1 MGLPKNNM
9 NVKLT
14 CPSCNQDQDKKA
26 SSIFLTRYIGG
37 SAMYSFICTA
47 ENGFC
52 GEMAVRASKQI
63 TSLLVDAGANVI
75 TYERPIEVDDP
86 IRYTELQPVSYDDVL
101 TFALNI
107 ESTDEE
113 DLFDEL
119 DSKSI
124 N

>member
-1 MGLPKNNM
+1 MGLPKNNI

-14 CPSCNQDQDKKA
+14 CPNCNQDQDKKA
-26 SSIFLTRYIGG
+26 SAIFLTRYIGG
-37 SAMYSFICTA
+37 SAIYSFICTA

-63 TSLLVDAGANVI
+63 TSLLVAAGANVT
-75 TYERPIEVDDP
+75 TYDRPVEVDDP
-86 IRYTELQPVSYDDVL
+86 IRFTESQPVSYDDIL

-107 ESTDEE
+107 ENTDEE
-113 DLFDEL
+113 TLFDEIE
-119 DSKSI
+119 SKSI